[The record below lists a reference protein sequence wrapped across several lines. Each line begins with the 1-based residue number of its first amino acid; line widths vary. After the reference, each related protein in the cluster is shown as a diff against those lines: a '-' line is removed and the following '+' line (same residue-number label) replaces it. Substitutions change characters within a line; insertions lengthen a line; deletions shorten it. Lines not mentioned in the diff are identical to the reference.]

1 MSGLEFH
8 EHVEIGRWGA
18 VCVSLDA
25 ERKEEIMLDVPER
38 YLTDA
43 DGNRIG
49 VVLDMEAYQ
58 RLIQA
63 AVELAD
69 IRAYVEAKQAIDA
82 GEEELIP
89 IDQAVAEYQERH
101 GAPAKQAS

>member
-1 MSGLEFH
+1 MP
-8 EHVEIGRWGA
+8 
-18 VCVSLDA
+18 DA
-25 ERKEEIMLDVPER
+25 PER

-43 DGNRIG
+43 GGNRIG

-101 GAPAKQAS
+101 GAPADQAS